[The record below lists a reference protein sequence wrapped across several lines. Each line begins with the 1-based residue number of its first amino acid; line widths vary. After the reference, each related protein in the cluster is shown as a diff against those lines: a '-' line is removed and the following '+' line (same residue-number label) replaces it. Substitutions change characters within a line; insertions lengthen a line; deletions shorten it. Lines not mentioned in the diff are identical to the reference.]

1 MKRILQYPYRR
12 FKVLRSRPLF
22 FLERMMSRRN
32 ALLLVRLFSLFAF
45 VLALYSTTF
54 HYMMLHEGKS
64 FHWFVGVYWTLATM
78 TTVGYGDI
86 VFSTVPGYVFSVFV
100 IVSGI
105 FFLLVIIPFTLI
117 QLFQSTA
124 RVPREVPLGMRGHII
139 LTHYGPVTSVLIEKL
154 AYYSYPYFLITS
166 NLQEASE
173 LRDHGVR
180 AILGDLDDAE
190 TYEQLS
196 VEHAALIASTH
207 DDVTNTTIIH
217 AVRQKSESIHILA
230 TATEQESYNILLAA
244 GANEVLTLDETMGQ
258 SLARRTIAG
267 DAIAHPLGQ
276 FDGLFIVEAAAC
288 ATPLVNKKLKDTNLR
303 KITGVTVIGI
313 LDGPHFHLPT
323 PDTVISKQSILV
335 IAGNQSSIARYNELF
350 CIYNSSDDPILIV
363 GAGNVGRW
371 VARSF
376 DEHGLDYKVLEINPQ
391 KALNV
396 ANVIVCDAAQTDVLE
411 KSGFNKAPA
420 IIIATH
426 NDDRN
431 IYLATLYRSLRKD
444 IQIISR
450 ATSERSVSLL
460 HRAGCDIVL
469 SYASFGSNFI
479 INHLKHGT
487 YLMLSE
493 GVDVFKVKTP
503 SSFIG
508 KTIDDIQLR
517 ETIGCHVVGISTEGK
532 AEQITSGETRFL
544 PNSEIILIADNT
556 GEAKFLKLYGR
567 EI

>member
-1 MKRILQYPYRR
+1 M
-12 FKVLRSRPLF
+12 
-22 FLERMMSRRN
+22 
-32 ALLLVRLFSLFAF
+32 
-45 VLALYSTTF
+45 
-54 HYMMLHEGKS
+54 
-64 FHWFVGVYWTLATM
+64 
-78 TTVGYGDI
+78 
-86 VFSTVPGYVFSVFV
+86 
-100 IVSGI
+100 
-105 FFLLVIIPFTLI
+105 
-117 QLFQSTA
+117 
-124 RVPREVPLGMRGHII
+124 
-139 LTHYGPVTSVLIEKL
+139 
-154 AYYSYPYFLITS
+154 
-166 NLQEASE
+166 
-173 LRDHGVR
+173 
-180 AILGDLDDAE
+180 
-190 TYEQLS
+190 
-196 VEHAALIASTH
+196 
-207 DDVTNTTIIH
+207 
-217 AVRQKSESIHILA
+217 
-230 TATEQESYNILLAA
+230 
-244 GANEVLTLDETMGQ
+244 
-258 SLARRTIAG
+258 
-267 DAIAHPLGQ
+267 
-276 FDGLFIVEAAAC
+276 
-288 ATPLVNKKLKDTNLR
+288 
-303 KITGVTVIGI
+303 IGI

-350 CIYNSSDDPILIV
+350 CIYNSSDNPILIV

-396 ANVIVCDAAQTDVLE
+396 PNVIVCDAAQTDVLE

-479 INHLKHGT
+479 INHLKRGT

-517 ETIGCHVVGISTEGK
+517 ETIGCHIVGISTDGK
-532 AEQITSGETRFL
+532 AELISSGKTRFL
-544 PNSEIILIADNT
+544 PHSEIILIADNA